1 MRRLFV
7 DTSALHGSRDYRLL
21 VIGSFVSGLGSQ
33 ITLVALPYQVYVV
46 SGSSFLVGLIGLFEL
61 GPLIAFSLA
70 GGALAD
76 RLDRRRLLLAAQ
88 LAMLA
93 VSAILA
99 AIAAIGS
106 PPVFVLFVLAGL
118 AAAGSAIDR
127 PTRAAMVPTLV
138 DRSQLRSAISFNYSL
153 VQLTGVAGPAI
164 GGLVIA
170 GLGLSWAYGIDVATF
185 IAMAVSVWMISPQP
199 PVRLE
204 AAEPF
209 LRSVMGGLRFAARRG
224 ELMGSFAVDLLA
236 MTFGMPRALFPALS
250 LTVYHTGATGVGLL
264 YAALSAGAFVA
275 AFSTGWLT
283 AARRLGRIT
292 AFAIAAWGLCITLMG
307 LTSSLWVA
315 MACVAAAGA
324 ADSVSAVCRSTIL
337 QSATPDHMRG
347 RMSSVFTIV
356 VAGGPR
362 VGDVESGSVAAVI
375 GTQASVVLG
384 GLACIVGLVPL
395 LLVYPAFWRYDEG
408 DASAVAEASPSA
420 VS

>member
-1 MRRLFV
+1 MPRLFV
-7 DTSALHGSRDYRLL
+7 DTSALRGSRDYRLL
-21 VIGSFVSGLGSQ
+21 VTGSFVSGLGSQ
-33 ITLVALPYQVYVV
+33 MTLVALPYQVYVV
-46 SGSSFLVGLIGLFEL
+46 SGSSFYVGLIGLFEL

-76 RLDRRRLLLAAQ
+76 RLDRRRLLLGAQ
-88 LAMLA
+88 VAMLSI
-93 VSAILA
+93 SAILA
-99 AIAAIGS
+99 VIAALGS

-118 AAAGSAIDR
+118 AAAASAIDR
-127 PTRAAMVPTLV
+127 PTRGAMVPTLV
-138 DRSQLRSAISFNYSL
+138 DRSQLRSAISLNYSL
-153 VQLTGVAGPAI
+153 AQLTGVVGPAL
-164 GGLVIA
+164 GGIVIA

-185 IAMAVSVWMISPQP
+185 VAMAASVWMISPQP
-199 PVRLE
+199 AAHAQ

-209 LRSVMGGLRFAARRG
+209 LRSVKGGLRFAARRG

-250 LTVYHTGATGVGLL
+250 LTVYHSGAAGVGLL
-264 YAALSAGAFVA
+264 YSAISAGAFVA

-283 AARRLGRIT
+283 TARRLGRIT
-292 AFAIAAWGLCITLMG
+292 AGAIAAWGLCITLMG
-307 LTSSLWVA
+307 LTSSLA
-315 MACVAAAGA
+315 LGMIFIAAAGA

-337 QSATPDHMRG
+337 QTATPDHMRG
-347 RMSSVFTIV
+347 RMSSLFIVV

-362 VGDVESGSVAAVI
+362 VGDVESGTVAAVI

-395 LLVYPAFWRYDEG
+395 LLAFPAFWRYDED
-408 DASAVAEASPSA
+408 DASAAAEASPSA